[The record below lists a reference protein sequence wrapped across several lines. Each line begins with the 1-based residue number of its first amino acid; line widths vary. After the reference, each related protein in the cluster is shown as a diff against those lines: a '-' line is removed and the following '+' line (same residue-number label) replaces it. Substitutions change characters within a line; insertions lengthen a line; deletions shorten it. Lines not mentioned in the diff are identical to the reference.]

1 MSKLWRRV
9 KHRFD
14 PDQVTTISPREE
26 PAEAGDLSPETIEA
40 IWSSV
45 QSYYRL
51 GLQPGMSLSLRRRG
65 KVVLERSIGH
75 SRGNGPADP
84 DDAPLVPTTPDSLF
98 NLFSGSKSITGM
110 LALKACEMGCVDL
123 DEPVVTYLPELK
135 GKDRDTITLRQV
147 LSHRAGLHLA
157 HPQTTNLDVLHDS
170 EMMLEALQEAVPTG
184 TPGASLAYQ
193 AVNGG
198 FLIQALLERQTGQP
212 FRQLLRQWITEPM
225 NLNFTYGVASNQT
238 QAVAREYAMGPPSLP
253 PFNRQLI
260 KALDADLD
268 GIVAMANDARFLT
281 GIVPSGNVIGTA
293 NEFSAF
299 FECLL
304 RRGQHGRR
312 RIFQESTVRA
322 AVMEQNVAEID
333 KIILLPIRY
342 GLGFMLGSPLMGLY
356 GAKTPKAFGHLGF
369 TNILCWAD
377 PERDISVALLN
388 NGKPFLTPEL
398 LVWLNIPRTIS
409 ARIPRDS

>member
-1 MSKLWRRV
+1 MSSLWRRV
-9 KHRFD
+9 KTRFD
-14 PDQVTTISPREE
+14 PDQVTTVSAAEE
-26 PAEAGDLSPETIEA
+26 PAEAGGLTPEIVEA

-45 QSYYRL
+45 RRYYQL
-51 GLQPGMSLSLRRRG
+51 GLQPAMSLSIRRHGRI
-65 KVVLERSIGH
+65 VLERSIGH
-75 SRGNGPADP
+75 THGNGPSDP
-84 DDAPLVPTTPDSLF
+84 DEAPLIQARPDSRF
-98 NLFSGSKSITGM
+98 NLFSGSKAITGM
-110 LALKACEMGCVDL
+110 MAMKAVEIGLIDL
-123 DEPVVTYLPELK
+123 DEPIVTYLPELS
-135 GKDRDTITLRQV
+135 GNNRDAITLRQV

-157 HPQTTNLDVLHDS
+157 HPQTTNLDILHDP
-170 EMMLEALQEAVPTG
+170 ERLLEALQEAEPIG

-198 FLIQALLERQTGQP
+198 FLIQALLERKTNKSM
-212 FRQLLRQWITEPM
+212 RELLREWITAPM
-225 NLNFTYGVASNQT
+225 KLTFNYGVSPEQLDS
-238 QAVAREYAMGPPSLP
+238 VAREYATGPPSLP

-260 KALDADLD
+260 KALDDDMD
-268 GIVAMANDARFLT
+268 GIVQLTNDPRFLT
-281 GIVPSGNVIGTA
+281 GVVPSGNIVGTA
-293 NEFSAF
+293 HEFSAF

-304 RRGQHGRR
+304 RGGKYGRR
-312 RIFQESTVRA
+312 RIFKESTVRA
-322 AVMEQNVAEID
+322 AITEQNVAEID

-369 TNILCWAD
+369 TNILCWTD

-409 ARIPRDS
+409 ARIPREG